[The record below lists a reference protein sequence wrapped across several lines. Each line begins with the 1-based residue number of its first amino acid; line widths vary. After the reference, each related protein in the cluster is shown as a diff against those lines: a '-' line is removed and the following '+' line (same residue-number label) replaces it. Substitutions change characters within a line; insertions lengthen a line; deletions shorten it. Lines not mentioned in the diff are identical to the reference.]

1 MAETDDGPV
10 VIADAGPLIHLDELE
25 VVQVLEDFREICIPE
40 AVWREVDRHRPGAC
54 DKLER
59 SRVRR
64 LDSVPELP
72 DSLVRW
78 AKVLS
83 LGRGELEALHW
94 MAIVTGAIFLTDDA
108 GARLAAVEMGY
119 RVHGT
124 IGVLL
129 RAVRR
134 GLLTVARAQDLVRTI
149 GDRSTLHVRQDL
161 VDAVLRELEAFHRE
175 GR

>member
-10 VIADAGPLIHLDELE
+10 VVADAGPLIHLDELD
-25 VVQVLEDFREICIPE
+25 VISVLEDFRQILIPV
-40 AVWREVDRHRPGAC
+40 AVWLEVDRHRAGAC
-54 DKLER
+54 DKLDR

-64 LDSVPELP
+64 LDPLP
-72 DSLVRW
+72 DVPGPLAQW
-78 AKVLS
+78 AKVLA
-83 LGRGELEALHW
+83 LGRGEIEALHW
-94 MAIVTGAIFLTDDA
+94 MGTVADAIFLTDDA
-108 GARLAAVEMGY
+108 GARLAAVEMRY

-134 GLLTVARAQDLVRTI
+134 GVLTVTRARELVESIRE
-149 GDRSTLHVRQDL
+149 RSTLHLRQDL

-175 GR
+175 R